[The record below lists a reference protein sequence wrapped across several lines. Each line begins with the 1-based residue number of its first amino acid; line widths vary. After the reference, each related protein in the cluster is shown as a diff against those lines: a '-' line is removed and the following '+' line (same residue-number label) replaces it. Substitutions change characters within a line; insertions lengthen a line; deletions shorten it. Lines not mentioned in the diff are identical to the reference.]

1 MRFAVYQPPAAL
13 RGERVPVLYY
23 LAGLSCTEETFAI
36 KSGAQ
41 RVAAELGLALVSCDT
56 SPRATRFPGDDA
68 ADDFGLGAGFYLDA
82 TEAPW
87 STAYKMYSYV
97 TRDLREV
104 VESNFP
110 VDGARRGI
118 FGHSMGGHGALVIA
132 LRNPGAYGSVS
143 AFAPIAT
150 PSAVPWGEKAFTG
163 YLGAGPRGVAAMGRH
178 RAGARRP
185 PLRRVDPGRPGDGR
199 SVSNEAA
206 PPRAVRGRLRRGGPA
221 AGARPPR
228 RLRPR
233 LLLHQQL
240 HGAPPALAP
249 RTADGAANGDLIPNA
264 SSVGSHVPAVVVG
277 APLGQIRHPTAWA
290 ADPRPPVLRMSCEDL
305 YGNVD
310 NVDNVERNHARHR
323 PA

>member
-1 MRFAVYQPPAAL
+1 MTGLVTKKEHRCFEGLQGFYEHHSPACAGPMRFAVYHPPAAL

-23 LAGLSCTEETFAI
+23 LAGLTCSEETFAI

-87 STAYKMYSYV
+87 SSAYRLYSYV

-104 VESNFP
+104 VESNFS

-132 LRNPGAYGSVS
+132 LRNPGDYRSVS
-143 AFAPIAT
+143 AFAPVAT

-163 YLGAGPRGVAAMGRH
+163 YLGPAREAWREWDASALV
-178 RAGARRP
+178 RAGRRLERPILIDQGTADPFLSKQLRPELFEAACAEAGQPLTLARREGYDHGYFFVSSFMEGH
-185 PLRRVDPGRPGDGR
+185 LRWHHQ
-199 SVSNEAA
+199 
-206 PPRAVRGRLRRGGPA
+206 
-221 AGARPPR
+221 
-228 RLRPR
+228 
-233 LLLHQQL
+233 LL
-240 HGAPPALAP
+240 
-249 RTADGAANGDLIPNA
+249 TA
-264 SSVGSHVPAVVVG
+264 
-277 APLGQIRHPTAWA
+277 
-290 ADPRPPVLRMSCEDL
+290 
-305 YGNVD
+305 
-310 NVDNVERNHARHR
+310 
-323 PA
+323 

>member
-1 MRFAVYQPPAAL
+1 MASLVTKKEHRCFEGVQGFYEHQSAACGGPMRFALYQPPAAL

-23 LAGLSCTEETFAI
+23 LAGLTCSEETFVL

-87 STAYKMYSYV
+87 STAYQMYTYL
-97 TRDLREV
+97 TRDLRET

-132 LRNPGAYGSVS
+132 LRNPDDYRSVS
-143 AFAPIAT
+143 AFAPVAT

-163 YLGAGPRGVAAMGRH
+163 YLGASRDAWREWDASALV
-178 RAGARRP
+178 RAGRRFDGAILIDQGTADPFLSKQLRPELFEAACAEAGQPLQLARRDGYDHGYFFVSSFMERH
-185 PLRRVDPGRPGDGR
+185 LRW
-199 SVSNEAA
+199 
-206 PPRAVRGRLRRGGPA
+206 
-221 AGARPPR
+221 
-228 RLRPR
+228 
-233 LLLHQQL
+233 H
-240 HGAPPALAP
+240 
-249 RTADGAANGDLIPNA
+249 
-264 SSVGSHVPAVVVG
+264 
-277 APLGQIRHPTAWA
+277 
-290 ADPRPPVLRMSCEDL
+290 
-305 YGNVD
+305 
-310 NVDNVERNHARHR
+310 HARLT
-323 PA
+323 A